1 MERLPW
7 FQCQN
12 RLLPSITLSS
22 LARLGILILRR
33 GRMAVADLDAH
44 VLPLSK
50 IYLAIMQ
57 GLIKYSRM
65 TQELVPNTGMELEV
79 SATTP
84 LEMSQAQDNLIAW
97 CGRKIEA
104 MKHEAAELAEN
115 LAIAIKNKWKT
126 DTLRRH
132 SALAEKRVT
141 FYEKIKAALE
151 AGYCIVPNFPITLFA
166 IRTDREKPLKKVY
179 VGTYEHSGD
188 FTQEPKM
195 LPVGE
200 GDYKDPNPF
209 VSKDAKK
216 ITDGSGKETTRYM
229 KWATK
234 FDDEI
239 TFPIQ
244 MAKPAIMEAT
254 SRAMALKVFDQL
266 GILLPQAAKADPLI
280 VGEILDPRSPGW
292 GTRKRICFIIAWHL
306 NVRDL

>member
-1 MERLPW
+1 M
-7 FQCQN
+7 
-12 RLLPSITLSS
+12 
-22 LARLGILILRR
+22 
-33 GRMAVADLDAH
+33 
-44 VLPLSK
+44 K
-50 IYLAIMQ
+50 
-57 GLIKYSRM
+57 
-65 TQELVPNTGMELEV
+65 QELVPTTGMELEV

-84 LEMSQAQDNLIAW
+84 LEMSQAQDGLIAW

-104 MKHEAAELAEN
+104 MKHEASELAEN

-126 DTLRRH
+126 STLKRH
-132 SALAEKRVT
+132 ADLAAKRVT

-151 AGYCIVPNFPITLFA
+151 AGYCIVPNFPITIFA
-166 IRTDREKPLKKVY
+166 IRTDREKPLEKVY
-179 VGTYEHSGD
+179 IGTYQHSGN

-209 VSKDAKK
+209 IATDAQKIVKD
-216 ITDGSGKETTRYM
+216 GKETTEYT

-266 GILLPQAAKADPLI
+266 GVLLPAAAKADPLI